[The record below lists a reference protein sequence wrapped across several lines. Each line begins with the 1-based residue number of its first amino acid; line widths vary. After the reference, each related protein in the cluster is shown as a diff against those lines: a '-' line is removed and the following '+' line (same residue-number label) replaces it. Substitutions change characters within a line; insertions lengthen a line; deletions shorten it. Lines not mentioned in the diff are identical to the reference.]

1 LIDNFSE
8 INASKANFDSIY
20 SMPDPRAYFSI
31 LGALDYMIPDIAE
44 PVSRQI
50 LAACAQQKQRR
61 LRVIDVGCSYGINA
75 AVHRFPL
82 NFDTLR
88 RRYACHE
95 IATLSPDELMRMDR
109 NYFTSWP
116 ETGIA
121 DFIGLDISEPAVTYA
136 KTAGLLR
143 DGVIADLENHAITP
157 QQAKIVSQADVI
169 LSTGCV
175 GYVTEK
181 TYSQLLDAMPR
192 LPWVVS
198 FVLRMFPYDRFEVTM
213 ASYGLVTEKLTSATF
228 VQRRFRDE
236 DEFEGTLQTLTQLG
250 IDPTGFE
257 ADGLW
262 HAELYLSR
270 PAEDVRTMSLDD
282 IVTVTSGRNRPTGAR
297 YVRVET
303 GNGLQVA
310 IEP

>member
-1 LIDNFSE
+1 MIDNFSE
-8 INASKANFDSIY
+8 INASKANFDNIY
-20 SMPDPRAYFSI
+20 TMPDPRAYFSI

-50 LAACAQQKQRR
+50 LTAYAQQRQRKP
-61 LRVIDVGCSYGINA
+61 RVLDVGCSYGINA

-95 IATLSPDELMRMDR
+95 IAALSPDELMRMDR
-109 NYFTSWP
+109 NYFSAWP
-116 ETGIA
+116 ETGVA

-136 KTAGLLR
+136 KTAGLLH
-143 DGVIADLENHAITP
+143 DGIVADLENNIITP
-157 QQAKIVSQADVI
+157 AQAKIVDKTDII

-175 GYVTEK
+175 GYVSEK
-181 TYSQLLDAMPR
+181 TYSQLLDAMPQT
-192 LPWVVS
+192 PWVVS
-198 FVLRMFPYDRFEVTM
+198 FVLRMFPYDRFEKVM
-213 ASYGLVTEKLTSATF
+213 GSYGLVTEKLTSATF

-236 DEFEGTLQTLTQLG
+236 DEFESTLQTLTQRG
-250 IDPTGFE
+250 VDPTGFE
-257 ADGLW
+257 SEGLW

-270 PAEDVRTMSLDD
+270 PAEDVRAMPLDE